1 VHAAPI
7 VRRILALLLS
17 AVVVAGGAVLGAQR
31 VRADEQATLA
41 NLLLAEQMVDVATT
55 QQLLHSTRCSAP
67 LDALVE
73 GRARDGTTLH
83 CVYGDEADPLAR
95 PFVGSALTNAAVA
108 VALNGVL
115 RLTLRGFGS
124 TGTKALRY
132 GVEIYPAVLIGNVSS
147 IFHIERTSTSVSLSI
162 RRRL

>member
-1 VHAAPI
+1 MPHVPT
-7 VRRILALLLS
+7 VRRLYALLS
-17 AVVVAGGAVLGAQR
+17 SVVVIVCGAMLGAGR
-31 VRADEQATLA
+31 ARADEQSTLA
-41 NLLLAEQMVDVATT
+41 NLLLAEQMIDVATT

-73 GRARDGTTLH
+73 GRVRGGTTLH

-95 PFVGSALTNAAVA
+95 PFVGSALTNAAMA

-115 RLTLRGFGS
+115 RLTVRGFGS
-124 TGTKALRY
+124 AGTRALRF
-132 GVEIYPAVLIGNVSS
+132 GVELYPAILVGNVSS